1 MRLTYKKMDNLKKI
15 LLALFLISSVQCGVK
30 GKPSA
35 PKTAPKIG
43 QGAYVPV
50 NNSQKKQK
58 VRVIQNPEESDWQDE
73 PDEK

>member
-1 MRLTYKKMDNLKKI
+1 MDKVNKI
-15 LLALFLISSVQCGVK
+15 FLALFILSSVQCGVK
-30 GKPSA
+30 GKPS
-35 PKTAPKIG
+35 PPSTAPKIG
-43 QGAYVPV
+43 QGSYVPV